1 MESTY
6 RSTKDRPIDH
16 ERQVRHFYKRFK
28 NERFVI
34 CRSYISS
41 RKDHAFREDIYEDT
55 QAIAHEASIKG
66 WTRLLNDQ

>member
-1 MESTY
+1 MWEVPIEAQN
-6 RSTKDRPIDH
+6 DRPIDH
-16 ERQVRHFYKRFK
+16 ERRVKHFKRFK
-28 NERFVI
+28 NKRFVI

>member
-1 MESTY
+1 MW
-6 RSTKDRPIDH
+6 KVPIKAQEID
-16 ERQVRHFYKRFK
+16 QLITSGTSDIFIRFK
-28 NERFVI
+28 SERFVI

-41 RKDHAFREDIYEDT
+41 RKDHAFREDIYEDI